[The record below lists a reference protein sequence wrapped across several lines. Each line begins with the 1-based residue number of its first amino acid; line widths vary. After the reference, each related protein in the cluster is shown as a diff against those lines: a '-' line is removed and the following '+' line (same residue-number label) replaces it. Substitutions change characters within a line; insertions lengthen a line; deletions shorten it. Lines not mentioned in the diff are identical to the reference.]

1 MSIVRRHSALAALVA
16 AGLLW
21 GLTVPLSKLVLDWLP
36 GGWLT
41 VVRFALAAPL
51 LALVARGNLRA
62 AITPRIMFAGAIG
75 YGLVIVLQ
83 NAGIES
89 TSVSHAALI
98 VGAVPALVALIA
110 AITGKGSQRSG
121 DEPAGRGL
129 GPAAWLGFALAL
141 AGVGIVAG
149 GGGGGASIQGDA
161 LVLLSV
167 TLSATFVV
175 VQPSLLR
182 GRDPIAVTA
191 MQMVAGG
198 IAAVPN
204 AVLEGMPPAP
214 ASAAPVVA
222 LVALAFAGT
231 LLPFALFAYGQS
243 RVAPELAG
251 AFLNLEPLVGT
262 AAGALAFG
270 DPFGPLQL
278 AGGAVILLGI
288 ALSTTPGVRLPA
300 PRKWHSAL

>member
-1 MSIVRRHSALAALVA
+1 MTPTIDLSCRLLRRHSALAALVA

-51 LALVARGNLRA
+51 LAFVARRNLRA
-62 AITPRIMFAGAIG
+62 AITPRILFAGAIG

-110 AITGKGSQRSG
+110 ALTGKSSTGPARLARLRARARGRG
-121 DEPAGRGL
+121 DRGRRRRRRRLAGRGRA
-129 GPAAWLGFALAL
+129 GAAVRHA
-141 AGVGIVAG
+141 
-149 GGGGGASIQGDA
+149 
-161 LVLLSV
+161 
-167 TLSATFVV
+167 SATFVV

-191 MQMVAGG
+191 VQMIAGAL
-198 IAAVPN
+198 AAVPERG
-204 AVLEGMPPAP
+204 ARGPA
-214 ASAAPVVA
+214 ARAGVAAPVVA
-222 LVALAFAGT
+222 LVALASPARCCR
-231 LLPFALFAYGQS
+231 S
-243 RVAPELAG
+243 RCSPTG
-251 AFLNLEPLVGT
+251 SRGSRPSSRGR
-262 AAGALAFG
+262 
-270 DPFGPLQL
+270 
-278 AGGAVILLGI
+278 
-288 ALSTTPGVRLPA
+288 S
-300 PRKWHSAL
+300 